1 MPGVRRR
8 GEEIRK
14 FALRQVEEHP
24 HGLANLVAK
33 TFSISQQTARAHLGR
48 LTSGGLLTEQ
58 GATSNRIY
66 FLRVLEDWQ
75 KTYQI
80 SSDIDEHQILD
91 VDILPRL
98 TNLAQNVQ
106 SIWSTA
112 FTEMFNNVIDHSS
125 ATEATVE
132 IRKTAINTEMVIH
145 DNGVG
150 IFKKIQEALNLS
162 SERYA
167 VVQLSK
173 GKFTTDPSKH
183 SGEDI
188 FFTSKMFD
196 RFDILSGGLAFSGD
210 SNNHPKWV
218 TDKFHG
224 GTMVWMKLDND
235 STREPKDVYG
245 QFAAG
250 HDEDFAFNKTAV
262 PIKLA
267 QVGPGGLVSRSQ
279 AKRVLA
285 GIDRLKVVALDFT
298 GVDWIGQGF
307 ADEIF
312 RVYQNAHPDIK
323 ILVEGASPDVNAMI
337 QRVKTGS

>member
-1 MPGVRRR
+1 
-8 GEEIRK
+8 
-14 FALRQVEEHP
+14 
-24 HGLANLVAK
+24 
-33 TFSISQQTARAHLGR
+33 
-48 LTSGGLLTEQ
+48 
-58 GATSNRIY
+58 
-66 FLRVLEDWQ
+66 
-75 KTYQI
+75 
-80 SSDIDEHQILD
+80 
-91 VDILPRL
+91 
-98 TNLAQNVQ
+98 
-106 SIWSTA
+106 
-112 FTEMFNNVIDHSS
+112 
-125 ATEATVE
+125 
-132 IRKTAINTEMVIH
+132 MVIH

-150 IFKKIQEALNLS
+150 IFKKIQEAVKLPG
-162 SERYA
+162 ERQA

-183 SGEDI
+183 SGEGI

-210 SNNHPKWV
+210 PNNQPKWV
-218 TDKFHG
+218 TEKFHG
-224 GTMVWMKLDND
+224 GTTVWMKLVND

-245 QFAAG
+245 QFPAG
-250 HDEDFAFNKTAV
+250 HDGDFAFDKTAV

-285 GIDRLKVVALDFT
+285 GIDRFKVVALDFE

-323 ILVEGASPDVNAMI
+323 ILVEGANPDVKSMI

>member
-1 MPGVRRR
+1 MPGVRQR

-14 FALRQVEEHP
+14 FALRQVDEHP
-24 HGLANLVAK
+24 QGLASLIAK
-33 TFSISQQTARAHLGR
+33 TFNISQQTARVHLGR
-48 LTSGGLLTEQ
+48 LISGGLLTEQ
-58 GATSNRIY
+58 GTTSDRAC
-66 FLRVLEDWQ
+66 FLKVLEEWQ

-80 SSDIDEHQILD
+80 SSSLDEHQILEE
-91 VDILPRL
+91 DILPWLARL
-98 TNLAQNVQ
+98 PRNVQ

-125 ATEATVE
+125 ATEASVE
-132 IRKTAINTEMVIH
+132 IRETAINTEMVIH
-145 DNGVG
+145 DNGIG
-150 IFKKIQEALNLS
+150 IFKKIQEALKLPG
-162 SERYA
+162 ERHA
-167 VVQLSK
+167 IIQLSK

-183 SGEDI
+183 SGEGI

-210 SNNHPKWV
+210 PNNQPKWV
-218 TDKFHG
+218 TEKFRG
-224 GTMVWMKLDND
+224 GTTVWMKLDND

-245 QFAAG
+245 QFTAG
-250 HDEDFAFNKTAV
+250 HEDDFAFDKTAI
-262 PIKLA
+262 PIKLG

-285 GIDRLKVVALDFT
+285 GIDRFKVVALDFT

-323 ILVEGASPDVNAMI
+323 ILVEGPNPDVKSMI
-337 QRVKTGS
+337 QRVKNGS